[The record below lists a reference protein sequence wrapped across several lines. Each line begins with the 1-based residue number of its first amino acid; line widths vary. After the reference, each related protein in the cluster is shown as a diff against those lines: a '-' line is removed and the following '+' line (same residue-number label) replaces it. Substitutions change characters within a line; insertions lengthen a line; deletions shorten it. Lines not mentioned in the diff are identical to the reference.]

1 MQKRHNRP
9 GRLVPLL
16 TGAVILLCA
25 CAGPYVQPEGATGTT
40 PALYDRYALMDDGY
54 RLPLT
59 RWIPEGGCR
68 VQVLALHGLNDYRN
82 AFASTGDFLSAQGVT
97 VLAYDQRG
105 FGESDGFGLWHGS
118 ERMIRDLRIMVT
130 LLNTA
135 HPDCP
140 LFVLGESMGG
150 AVTLAALDAIAPD
163 IEGVI
168 LVAPAVWSRDSMP
181 LYQRLALWLAVH
193 TMPARQ
199 LTGKGLDIT
208 PSDNIEML
216 RALGRDP
223 HVIKATRVDVLYGIS
238 NLMDQAAS
246 AAPGQAGNTLLLYGM
261 HDEIIPRPPTC
272 RLLTKPGAAHWNIIL
287 YENGYH
293 MLTRDLQAESVL
305 RDIAGWLLDEAQH
318 PTGAPERLAQFCAD
332 DRGSAD

>member
-1 MQKRHNRP
+1 MLERDYKP
-9 GRLVPLL
+9 GKLTLAL

-25 CAGPYVQPEGATGTT
+25 CAKPYVQPDGRTGTT
-40 PALYDRYALMDDGY
+40 PALHETYAVMDDGY

-59 RWIPEGGCR
+59 RWVPEGDCR

-82 AFASTGDFLSAQGVT
+82 AFATTGDFLAAQGVT

-118 ERMIRDLRIMVT
+118 ERMVRDLRLMVT
-130 LLNTA
+130 LLNTEN
-135 HPDCP
+135 PGCP
-140 LFVLGESMGG
+140 LYVLGESMGG
-150 AVTLAALDAIAPD
+150 AVTLAALDSIESD

-181 LYQRLALWLAVH
+181 FYQRLALWLAVH
-193 TMPARQ
+193 TVPGKQ
-199 LTGKGLDIT
+199 FTGQGLDIK

-223 HVIKATRVDVLYGIS
+223 QVIKATRVDVLYGVS
-238 NLMDQAAS
+238 NLMDQAATVS
-246 AAPGQAGNTLLLYGM
+246 PGQVNDALLLYGM
-261 HDEIIPRPPTC
+261 HDEIIPKTPTC
-272 RLLTKPGAAHWNIIL
+272 RLLTNLTDTPAKHWKIIL

-305 RDIAGWLLDEAQH
+305 RDIADWLLDGRQYQA
-318 PTGAPERLAQFCAD
+318 GAPDNLAQFCAD
-332 DRGSAD
+332 I